1 MAFEYRRGPRV
12 LVELPLDS
20 ATANITPG
28 MAITYGA
35 QDGYFKEVDAVAEQV
50 LGIAVNK
57 VDSPSS
63 HGGAMVKVDV
73 SPLSVY
79 EVGGDAALTVVINGN
94 SCDVGA
100 DAKSIDVNGSSTD
113 DIYILVVD
121 LDTQKALVR
130 LSPSPTGV

>member
-1 MAFEYRRGPRV
+1 MAFEYRRGPRI

-50 LGIAVNK
+50 LGISVNK
-57 VDSPSS
+57 VDSPST

-79 EVGGDAALTVVINGN
+79 EVGGDAAMAVTLNGN

-100 DAKSIDVNGSSTD
+100 DAKTIDVNGSSTD
-113 DIYILVVD
+113 DIFILVVD
-121 LDTQKALVR
+121 VDAQTALVR
-130 LSPSPTGV
+130 LSPAPTGV